1 VVEHVFGDDVMR
13 TLHEFRAELYSAS
26 FDTRRL
32 GL

>member
-1 VVEHVFGDDVMR
+1 VFSDDVTR
-13 TLHEFRAELYSAS
+13 TLQEFRAELYSAS

>member
-1 VVEHVFGDDVMR
+1 VEHVFNDDLAR
-13 TLHEFRAELYSAS
+13 TLEEFRAELYSGT